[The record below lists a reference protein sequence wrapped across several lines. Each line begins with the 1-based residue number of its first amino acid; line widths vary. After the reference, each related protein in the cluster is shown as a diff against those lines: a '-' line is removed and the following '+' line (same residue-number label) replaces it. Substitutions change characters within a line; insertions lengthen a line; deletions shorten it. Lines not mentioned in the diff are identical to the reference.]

1 MASVE
6 AAAVNVVIRPAASG
20 DLDQIVQLLAD
31 DMLGRER
38 EDLSAEAR
46 PKYRDALAA
55 VIASPEN
62 TLFMMEEDGRLIGCL
77 QLTMIPGLSRQGL
90 KRAQIESVRI
100 AADRR
105 GKGLG
110 AQLIRFAI
118 DEAKNCGAGI
128 VQLTTSASRA
138 NAHRFYEQ
146 LGFEQTHKGF
156 KLTFR

>member
-1 MASVE
+1 MAVSQTASANVTIR
-6 AAAVNVVIRPAASG
+6 AAEPN
-20 DLDQIVQLLAD
+20 DLDQIVKLLAD

-55 VIASPEN
+55 VIASPDN
-62 TLFMMEEDGRLIGCL
+62 TLFVMEEGNRIVGCL
-77 QLTMIPGLSRQGL
+77 QLTMMPGLSHQGL
-90 KRAQIESVRI
+90 TRGQIESVRI

-105 GKGLG
+105 GEGLG
-110 AQLIRFAI
+110 AHFIRFAI
-118 DEAKNCGAGI
+118 DEARKRGAGI
-128 VQLTTSASRA
+128 VQLTTSTSRA
-138 NAHRFYEQ
+138 DAQRFYEQ

>member
-46 PKYRDALAA
+46 LKYRDALAA

-77 QLTMIPGLSRQGL
+77 QLTMIPGLSHQGL
-90 KRAQIESVRI
+90 TRALIESVRI